1 MGAADTNPMGV
12 VEMWDRALRAGDWE
26 AARAALADDATY
38 IALDDEGATC
48 TGAEQIVGLM
58 RSWKGT
64 VPDVEVVEWETIGS
78 RVLAHLK
85 QPAWDD
91 ADVVPGPHG
100 GGWPDPAA
108 RGPSDAGGGARRDG
122 RHRAVEATALRHPR
136 PLP

>member
-12 VEMWDRALRAGDWE
+12 VEIWDRALRAGDWE
-26 AARAALADDATY
+26 AARAALADDAMYTT
-38 IALDDEGATC
+38 LDDEGATC

-78 RVLAHLK
+78 RVLAHLR

-91 ADVVPGPHG
+91 ATWFQVLTVEG
-100 GGWPDPAA
+100 GLIRRLEDHPTREAA
-108 RGPSDAGGGARRDG
+108 IAAMGGT
-122 RHRAVEATALRHPR
+122 EP
-136 PLP
+136 

>member
-12 VEMWDRALRAGDWE
+12 VEIWDRALRAGDWE

-38 IALDDEGATC
+38 TALDDEGATC
-48 TGAEQIVGLM
+48 TGAEEIVGLM

-78 RVLAHLK
+78 SVLAHLR

-91 ADVVPGPHG
+91 ATWFQVLTVKG
-100 GGWPDPAA
+100 GLIRVLEDHPTREAA
-108 RGPSDAGGGARRDG
+108 LATMGD
-122 RHRAVEATALRHPR
+122 VEA
-136 PLP
+136 